1 MKRSSPHWSVEHKVE
16 EEDEMQPNVVGH
28 RSRRPGGRDDTGYWV
43 IVYLGKNLG
52 SRKICWR
59 WCYDVRDAKQRTQEV
74 LKSISL
80 QPVDKGD
87 VNENLIEQDG
97 KMLGFKDRRWALPF
111 PALLLTPHQARTARY
126 IHSWIKHFNSL
137 LLLVHS
143 YKDPPSSLH
152 MFINNSSVLNIV

>member
-59 WCYDVRDAKQRTQEV
+59 WCYDERDAKQRTQEV

-80 QPVDKGD
+80 QL
-87 VNENLIEQDG
+87 VN
-97 KMLGFKDRRWALPF
+97 KMLGCKDRRWVLPF

-143 YKDPPSSLH
+143 YKYSLVLSICSSIIHLCW
-152 MFINNSSVLNIV
+152 I

>member
-1 MKRSSPHWSVEHKVE
+1 VKGSSPHWSVEHKVE

-59 WCYDVRDAKQRTQEV
+59 WCYNVRDAKQRTQEV

-80 QPVDKGD
+80 QLVDKGD
-87 VNENLIEQDG
+87 VNENLIEQDA
-97 KMLGFKDRRWALPF
+97 W
-111 PALLLTPHQARTARY
+111 
-126 IHSWIKHFNSL
+126 
-137 LLLVHS
+137 V
-143 YKDPPSSLH
+143 
-152 MFINNSSVLNIV
+152 